1 MNKYIVFIFVVL
13 AFLGCNKKSS
23 VSKSLENPVI
33 SLIVDGT
40 FDDKSFGEDAWKGA
54 QILEKD
60 FGVEIVGKTST
71 ISAYASDLDSLKDKS
86 SSIIW
91 GVGFKLQDAIERAA
105 ALNRDINYGVI
116 DVIYEDNVSLPDN
129 LLGLSFKVE
138 EASFLAG
145 YLAAK
150 TSKTGKIGFIG
161 GMNGVVVN
169 SFKCGYEAGAKYANK
184 NIELNSQY
192 VGSFSDLSL
201 GRSMASKMYAS
212 GIDIIFA
219 AAGLAGLGAIEVAK
233 ELGAGHYIIGVDQD
247 QSYLAPD
254 NVLTSVVKNVG
265 NSLYEITKNYLN
277 TNDFDGGKIL
287 KFGLKDGAVGI
298 VKHDSKIKDYIKVE
312 IETIEDKIVRDDI
325 LVPSNLDEYNKFLD
339 MNNLLN

>member
-1 MNKYIVFIFVVL
+1 MNKFIVFIFVVL
-13 AFLGCNKKSS
+13 AFLGCDKKSS
-23 VSKSLENPVI
+23 DSKSLKNSVI

-54 QILEKD
+54 QMLEGD
-60 FGVEIVGKTST
+60 FGVEIVGKAST
-71 ISAYASDLDSLKDKS
+71 ISAYASDLESLKDKG

-91 GVGFKLQDAIERAA
+91 GVGFRLQEAIERAA
-105 ALNRDINYGVI
+105 ALNRDINYGAV
-116 DVIYEDNVSLPDN
+116 DVTYKDNVSLPDN

-150 TSKTGKIGFIG
+150 TSKTGKIGFMG
-161 GMNGVVVN
+161 GMDSVVIN
-169 SFKCGYEAGAKYANK
+169 SFKYGYEAGAKYANK

-192 VGSFSDLSL
+192 VGSFLDSSL
-201 GRSMASKMYAS
+201 ARTIALKMYK
-212 GIDIIFA
+212 DNTDVIFV
-219 AAGLAGLGAIEVAK
+219 AAGLAGLGVIEVSK
-233 ELGAGHYIIGVDQD
+233 ELGAGYYIVGVDQD

-277 TNDFDGGKIL
+277 TNDFDGGKVL
-287 KFGLKDGAVGI
+287 KFGLKDRAVSI
-298 VKHDSKIKDYIKVE
+298 VKHDSKIKDDIKVE
-312 IETIEDKIVRDDI
+312 IETIEDKIVRGDI
-325 LVPSNLDEYNKFLD
+325 LAPSNLDEYNKFLD
-339 MNNLLN
+339 MHNLLN